1 MFHIDVD
8 VTCSIHPFIYTN
20 PVKMNIICLPIKSS
34 VAYNEENVKLL
45 YFINFQLVI
54 YTLSKVIKI
63 IAFQA
68 LFLVILPQNVPIAL
82 IPHNNNYQR

>member
-1 MFHIDVD
+1 MFYINVD

-20 PVKMNIICLPIKSS
+20 PFKMKIICLPIESS
-34 VAYNEENVKLL
+34 VAYNEENVKML
-45 YFINFQLVI
+45 YFTNFRLVI

-68 LFLVILPQNVPIAL
+68 LFLVILPQNVPIVL
-82 IPHNNNYQR
+82 IPHNNNYQQ